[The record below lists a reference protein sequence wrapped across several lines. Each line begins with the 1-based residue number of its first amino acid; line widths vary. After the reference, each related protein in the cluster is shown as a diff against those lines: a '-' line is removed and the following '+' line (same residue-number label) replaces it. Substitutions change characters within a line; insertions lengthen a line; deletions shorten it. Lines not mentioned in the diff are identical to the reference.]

1 MSAIVLSIPSMSSH
15 LVSKD
20 QHGGRLNCGATPQ
33 QTEFSGSVHHVGG
46 R

>member
-1 MSAIVLSIPSMSSH
+1 MSAIVHSVPSMSSH

-20 QHGGRLNCGATPQ
+20 QHGGRLNCGTTPQ
-33 QTEFSGSVHHVGG
+33 QTKLSGSVHHAGG